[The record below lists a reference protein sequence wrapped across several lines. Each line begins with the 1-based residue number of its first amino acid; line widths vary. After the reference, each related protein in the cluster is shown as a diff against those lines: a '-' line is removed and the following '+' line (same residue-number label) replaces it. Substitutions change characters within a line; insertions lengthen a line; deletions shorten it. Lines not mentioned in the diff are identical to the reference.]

1 MTNLIKKGLMLG
13 LGITSMTKEA
23 IEKTVKELEKKGEI
37 NAKEGKKMVDDLLKK
52 SREQNTE
59 IKKKVDEQIQKA
71 LKALPIATKKD
82 IDALSAKIDK
92 LTGRLKKKKK

>member
-1 MTNLIKKGLMLG
+1 MTSLIKKGLMLG

-37 NAKEGKKMVDDLLKK
+37 NTKEGKKMVEDLLKK
-52 SREQNTE
+52 SKKQNEE
-59 IKKKVDEQIQKA
+59 IKKIIEEQVQKA
-71 LKALPIATKKD
+71 LKSLPIATRKD

-92 LTGRLKKKKK
+92 LGGKVKKKKK

>member
-1 MTNLIKKGLMLG
+1 MASLIKKGLMLG

-37 NAKEGKKMVDDLLKK
+37 NAKEGKKMVGDLLKK
-52 SREQNTE
+52 SKKQNEE
-59 IKKKVDEQIQKA
+59 IKKTIEEQVQKA
-71 LKALPIATKKD
+71 LKSLPIATKKD

-92 LTGRLKKKKK
+92 ISRKAKKNKK